1 MLSEDINNITH
12 AVYAIER
19 GDKETAA
26 SYIQRVK
33 TNTRSRH
40 ARRLVYALIHLHKL
54 QPYIEQ
60 AIKERREWQERFS
73 AGATA
78 DQEGVQA

>member
-1 MLSEDINNITH
+1 MLSEDIYNITH

-26 SYIQRVK
+26 LYIQKARK
-33 TNTRSRH
+33 GSRSRN
-40 ARRLVYALIHLHKL
+40 AKRLAQALIGLHNL

-60 AIKERREWQERFS
+60 AIKEQSEWREHLAQEAQS
-73 AGATA
+73 
-78 DQEGVQA
+78 

>member
-1 MLSEDINNITH
+1 MLSEDIYNITH

-26 SYIQRVK
+26 SYLQRVK
-33 TNTRSRH
+33 TSTRSRH

-60 AIKERREWQERFS
+60 AIKERREWQERF
-73 AGATA
+73 AAQTQTQ
-78 DQEGVQA
+78 QEIVP